1 MVPDLLYQ
9 YVCCLELTGSRYL
22 ASEVFLWSSSLR
34 NLNNTSLLAESFRN
48 RCHSDLVGREIWGG
62 GGGGGGEPLFDEQQ
76 FHHGWCVSV
85 IWEWKCDMCPT
96 LHRLVCNIMLSKN
109 GNNCICVYSP
119 KSDARWGFTMW
130 MIADILNRTT
140 VDSTEASLRP
150 GLGIAG
156 RQFRSVD
163 LVPDINF
170 FWLDKAGGSRWLSW
184 W

>member
-1 MVPDLLYQ
+1 MVPDLLYR
-9 YVCCLELTGSRYL
+9 YVCCLELTGWRYL

-48 RCHSDLVGREIWGG
+48 RCHSDLVGRGILGATFVRRAAVS
-62 GGGGGGEPLFDEQQ
+62 PR
-76 FHHGWCVSV
+76 WCVSV

-140 VDSTEASLRP
+140 VDSTEASLNP

-170 FWLDKAGGSRWLSW
+170 FWLDKADGSRWLSW